1 MYFFLVFCLFLRV
14 YVHIITW
21 ISCRKNLFDP
31 TKVHILNFR
40 ANFSDKKL
48 YQGTG
53 HVSRAHLSQK
63 NCFQNFEK
71 NRRRKQ
77 LFQKLPLR
85 HTTGYDIR
93 KHTLS
98 DDSSDD
104 SVYVIP
110 RDLSSRMSGNYVL
123 FLLHS

>member
-1 MYFFLVFCLFLRV
+1 M
-14 YVHIITW
+14 HIITW
-21 ISCRKNLFDP
+21 ISCQKNLFDP
-31 TKVHILNFR
+31 TKVQILRYR
-40 ANFSDKKL
+40 ANFSEKKL

-63 NCFQNFEK
+63 NCFQKFEK
-71 NRRRKQ
+71 NRRKKQ
-77 LFQKLPLR
+77 LFRKLPLR
-85 HTTGYDIR
+85 HMTGYDIR